1 MKKLHTSAFLVV
13 AAALFAGPIMGATDA
28 SAAGTVTYKD
38 FSTLNSTTLNNA
50 FSYSKVYWTDNTTIT
65 VKKAAGKYPDNSK
78 AYSELTN
85 VAVGDQITLSSG
97 GRVFQYITAGQTLDL
112 LVENSTATDT
122 KGTSVD
128 VLIRVSGVNQ
138 WESGTNEETGVP
150 NAYAGFSQIKTVYGS
165 SAETHPEE
173 DMTSK
178 STVNAGDPIIF
189 WNETHYADSLL
200 TVKFCKKGT
209 YSGSDCTAA
218 DNTSI
223 SAAHW
228 DFDVPNSSYDAESG
242 TYGYDAESGTYAK
255 YNDKY
260 LNGNE
265 SVIPQTGTNVM
276 YYDSANRA
284 TNTELLTM
292 QNGFGVK
299 SINDASF
306 NGIYFANSVFT
317 TATGLPNATWSYR
330 YSGTTCGVGFLLGS
344 AVPYVMPSPTKTVDK
359 DVAKVGD
366 TVTYKVKQEV
376 PNNYSSEADIVAFM
390 SLWSNYSSIPESKL
404 YTGFSITDSFDS
416 ALKLPATS
424 RIAIVN
430 EKGQN
435 VTSQFNV
442 TISGQT
448 VTASSKDTT
457 SLALYGH
464 TYTMTV
470 PTTVVDPVENS
481 PINNLAKT
489 TYTPTGGT
497 PTTLT
502 SPKVETAI
510 EHTVIVEYVDEQGN
524 PIAEGSSKDYP
535 HGDDYATAPATKVPD
550 GYQLI
555 ATPDNAKGTVNKDIT
570 VTYVYR
576 KIVNPNTADHGLAP
590 IFGLTG
596 VGLAT
601 AGLLFTLKR
610 RR

>member
-1 MKKLHTSAFLVV
+1 M
-13 AAALFAGPIMGATDA
+13 
-28 SAAGTVTYKD
+28 
-38 FSTLNSTTLNNA
+38 
-50 FSYSKVYWTDNTTIT
+50 
-65 VKKAAGKYPDNSK
+65 
-78 AYSELTN
+78 
-85 VAVGDQITLSSG
+85 
-97 GRVFQYITAGQTLDL
+97 
-112 LVENSTATDT
+112 
-122 KGTSVD
+122 
-128 VLIRVSGVNQ
+128 
-138 WESGTNEETGVP
+138 
-150 NAYAGFSQIKTVYGS
+150 
-165 SAETHPEE
+165 
-173 DMTSK
+173 
-178 STVNAGDPIIF
+178 II
-189 WNETHYADSLL
+189 L
-200 TVKFCKKGT
+200 
-209 YSGSDCTAA
+209 
-218 DNTSI
+218 
-223 SAAHW
+223 
-228 DFDVPNSSYDAESG
+228 
-242 TYGYDAESGTYAK
+242 
-255 YNDKY
+255 
-260 LNGNE
+260 
-265 SVIPQTGTNVM
+265 Q
-276 YYDSANRA
+276 
-284 TNTELLTM
+284 
-292 QNGFGVK
+292 
-299 SINDASF
+299 
-306 NGIYFANSVFT
+306 
-317 TATGLPNATWSYR
+317 
-330 YSGTTCGVGFLLGS
+330 
-344 AVPYVMPSPTKTVDK
+344 
-359 DVAKVGD
+359 
-366 TVTYKVKQEV
+366 KVK
-376 PNNYSSEADIVAFM
+376 
-390 SLWSNYSSIPESKL
+390 
-404 YTGFSITDSFDS
+404 
-416 ALKLPATS
+416 
-424 RIAIVN
+424 N

-535 HGDDYATAPATKVPD
+535 HGDDYATTPAAKVPD